1 MDTVATTNIPSKDST
16 VMSLNALKQKADT
29 LGIIYNP
36 RIGIVKLQD
45 KINQFLA
52 EAEETETLRISAPET
67 LSAKLARLRKE
78 AAMLIRV
85 RINCL
90 NPAKRN
96 WPGEIVSVGNGKIGT
111 FKKFV
116 PFNLEAGYH
125 IPRII
130 YNFLVTRQFQSFY
143 TVKGRNGKP
152 DAKRS
157 KLMREF
163 NIEVLPDLTRKELD
177 ALIKE
182 QAINHSIDE

>member
-1 MDTVATTNIPSKDST
+1 MDTVATTSIPGKNEKE
-16 VMSLNALKQKADT
+16 LNLDTLKQKADT
-29 LGIIYNP
+29 LGIVYNP
-36 RIGIVKLQD
+36 RIGIAKLQD

-52 EAEETETLRISAPET
+52 EAEETEALRISAPEPM
-67 LSAKLARLRKE
+67 SVKLARLRKE
-78 AAMLIRV
+78 ASKLIRV

-96 WPGEIVSVGNGKIGT
+96 WPGEIVSIGNGKIGT

-116 PFNLEAGYH
+116 PFSLEAGYH
-125 IPRII
+125 IPKII
-130 YNFLVTRQFQSFY
+130 YNFLVERQFQSFY
-143 TVKGRNGKP
+143 TIKGRNGKP